1 MVSEAPWP
9 GGDSPGARCN
19 LQGRR
24 LLPPRTTVFLAPHH
38 LLVALAI
45 LAFAPPLRCPQPDF
59 GRSSTAADPA
69 ALPFPLPV
77 FRVPLEDD
85 DCPILAVF
93 VGLEGPTKAELHVV
107 TADEDHP
114 ISVVDHLY
122 DAQRWFGLVEPSPR
136 FPFIRRARGR
146 SGYRRIADVETV
158 ILDLAPSPTAPPTAI
173 RFPGTYS
180 AEQRWDVLLAR
191 HHSAEI
197 PWDRFD
203 LEDGRPVLYVNT
215 WNHLFS
221 NDPSNGCDDH
231 RLVGDYPV
239 YLGSRADVQR
249 HFEAVWTNF
258 GLDL

>member
-1 MVSEAPWP
+1 MLV
-9 GGDSPGARCN
+9 
-19 LQGRR
+19 
-24 LLPPRTTVFLAPHH
+24 APHH
-38 LLVALAI
+38 VLLVLAV
-45 LAFAPPLRCPQPDF
+45 LAFGPPLHCPSPDF
-59 GRSSTAADPA
+59 DRACSPADPGG
-69 ALPFPLPV
+69 LPFPLPV

-93 VGLEGPTKAELHVV
+93 VGLEGPRAAELHVV

-114 ISVVDHLY
+114 LPVVDQLY
-122 DAQRWFGLVEPSPR
+122 DAQRWFGLVEPSR
-136 FPFIRRARGR
+136 TFPYIRRARGR
-146 SGYRRIADVETV
+146 GGYRRIADVETV
-158 ILDLAPSPTAPPTAI
+158 IVTLDPARPSSPTAI

-180 AEQRWDVLLAR
+180 GDQRWNVLLAR

-197 PWDRFD
+197 PFDQFD

-221 NDPSNGCDDH
+221 NDPTNGCDDH

-239 YLGSRADVQR
+239 YLGTRADVQR
-249 HFEAVWTNF
+249 HFDAVWSNF